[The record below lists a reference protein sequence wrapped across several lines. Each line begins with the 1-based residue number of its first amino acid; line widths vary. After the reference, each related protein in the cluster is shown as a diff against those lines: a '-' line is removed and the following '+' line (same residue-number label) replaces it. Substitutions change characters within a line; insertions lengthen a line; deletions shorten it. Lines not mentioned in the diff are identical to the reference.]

1 MNPNTRTPYHPNR
14 SLLRNMPIHH
24 GETPSSPEATWTTTT
39 RNTGKKQPP
48 QASTS
53 ESRTKT
59 TEKDPP
65 EGEIRKQATTI
76 ATPRHNESLYKTK
89 INVTVRPTKDLEAL
103 SIPQSMT
110 RIIATLQAA
119 DASARLITTDSTA
132 TRKNSSVPKAYHQT
146 RKRTKNLLADTSK
159 TSR

>member
-89 INVTVRPTKDLEAL
+89 INVTMRPTKDLTAI
-103 SIPQSMT
+103 SFPQSTT

-119 DASARLITTDSTA
+119 DASVRLITTNERGNEKA
-132 TRKNSSVPKAYHQT
+132 SSVPKAYCQT
-146 RKRTKNLLADTSK
+146 RNRTKNAHADTSE